1 MMKAK
6 IKLALPL
13 LLSGVMALSAT
24 HAGWQLANGA
34 PPAGKAAPAQAEQKK
49 EQPAKADNKPAT
61 PAPVPATALP
71 VAPLDLLQD
80 PDRFMNKTVV
90 FEGTF
95 NRFADI
101 GLDYKKAFR
110 DSKDYVSFFILRP
123 DVVGH
128 SIPLSELK
136 LFYPRKKSDEV
147 MDLESGDRVRVVG
160 TQFSNAL
167 GEPWLDVDS
176 ITILQKTATSEK
188 RQEAPEL

>member
-1 MMKAK
+1 MMKANM
-6 IKLALPL
+6 KLVLPL
-13 LLSGVMALSAT
+13 LLSGAMALGVSLS
-24 HAGWQLANGA
+24 GWQLANGA
-34 PPAGKAAPAQAEQKK
+34 PPAAKPAPQAEQKK
-49 EQPAKADNKPAT
+49 DQPEKTEAKAAAPA
-61 PAPVPATALP
+61 AVPANAVP
-71 VAPLDLLQD
+71 VEPLELLKD
-80 PDRFMNKTVV
+80 PNRFMNKTVV

-136 LFYPRKKSDEV
+136 LFYPRKKSDDV

-176 ITILQKTATSEK
+176 ISILQKTATSEK